1 LAEVYKSAMQVQS
14 EKAEIFQTGKR
25 NITNWKMIDY
35 LGNAKIALP
44 HLFYAYRF
52 SITNTFDVA
61 HNTVLAD
68 LG

>member
-1 LAEVYKSAMQVQS
+1 LAEVYKSAILLKLH
-14 EKAEIFQTGKR
+14 KAEIFQAGKR

-52 SITNTFDVA
+52 SFTNTFDVA